1 MVILVSRGMG
11 QTTGPPPPPPREY
24 GNAGAVPSRIMG
36 TPPHPDIKVIW
47 AQ

>member
-24 GNAGAVPSRIMG
+24 VHAGAIPSG
-36 TPPHPDIKVIW
+36 TGHAPAVMSE
-47 AQ
+47 